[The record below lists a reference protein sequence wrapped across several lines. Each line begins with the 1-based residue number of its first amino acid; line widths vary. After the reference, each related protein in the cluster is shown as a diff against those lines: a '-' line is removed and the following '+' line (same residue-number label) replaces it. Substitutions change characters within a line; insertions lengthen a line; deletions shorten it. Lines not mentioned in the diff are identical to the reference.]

1 MSEVGHDTDTWLTKG
16 LRRGDLYSLS
26 DVASG
31 LRPDGLT
38 RDQARRLEARG
49 MVRGY
54 GNGNFVPRSR
64 VGLPYRSGKSF
75 VADWSR
81 KPRSAF
87 GVTAEIN
94 GRAQPMRLTNSIP
107 KLGLM
112 PDCWSIAAA
121 TAM

>member
-1 MSEVGHDTDTWLTKG
+1 MSEVRYDTDTWLTRG

-54 GNGNFVPRSR
+54 GNGNFRAT
-64 VGLPYRSGKSF
+64 LK
-75 VADWSR
+75 
-81 KPRSAF
+81 
-87 GVTAEIN
+87 
-94 GRAQPMRLTNSIP
+94 GR
-107 KLGLM
+107 
-112 PDCWSIAAA
+112 IALHIRQIIRG
-121 TAM
+121 